1 MSKTGVMVQK
11 GKEMREDKGVAPT
24 QEVMVGE
31 TFSKLNKEGKE
42 MGKDEE
48 LAPIQEAVKNLDV
61 TAFLAEAS
69 KMNKKPIKLPEEL
82 QAFLKYGMQLLI
94 TNPTLQNV
102 NFLLGKLSELG
113 DNESEEGNLTAS
125 LLVASIFGA
134 AERLHD
140 EGFIVPTPDPEQ
152 INGFIRER
160 SDLLNQLADEGL
172 SSEALKSKSN
182 QELKLMLAQKNLNS

>member
-11 GKEMREDKGVAPT
+11 GKEMSENKGLAPT

-113 DNESEEGNLTAS
+113 DNESEGVKRCAS
-125 LLVASIFGA
+125 LVVGNIFGP
-134 AERLHD
+134 AERFHKERL
-140 EGFIVPTPDPEQ
+140 EVPTPDLDQ
-152 INGFIRER
+152 INDFIKKRT
-160 SDLLNQLADEGL
+160 DLLNQLTDEGL
-172 SSEALKSKSN
+172 SSEVLKSKSN
-182 QELKLMLAQKNLNS
+182 QELEVMVEMEKLNS

>member
-1 MSKTGVMVQK
+1 MGSRDFPDEAISKTPETMQG
-11 GKEMREDKGVAPT
+11 GKEMSEDL
-24 QEVMVGE
+24 
-31 TFSKLNKEGKE
+31 KLT
-42 MGKDEE
+42 
-48 LAPIQEAVKNLDV
+48 PVQEAVKNLDV
-61 TAFLAEAS
+61 TSFLAEAS
-69 KMNKKPIKLPEEL
+69 KFDKNSPNLPEEL

-94 TNPTLQNV
+94 TNPTKENV
-102 NFLLGKLSELG
+102 LFLLGKLSELG
-113 DNESEEGNLTAS
+113 ADESEEGNLTAS

-182 QELKLMLAQKNLNS
+182 QELNLMLAQKNLNS